1 MKWHQCNNLDELQ
14 AFYES
19 ILPAIREA
27 AKKCGY
33 AVGVHGSM
41 RRDLD
46 LIAVPW
52 IPTPRRGD
60 AQILARPGTLA
71 EAIQTA
77 ATGGISYEPNAIQ
90 WEKKPHGRI
99 ATSLPVCWANW
110 PDAKDGTG
118 HIDLSVMA
126 SV

>member
-27 AKKCGY
+27 ARKCGF
-33 AVGVHGSM
+33 AIGVHGSM

-52 IPTPRRGD
+52 IPTPNVD
-60 AQILARPGTLA
+60 DSQILARPSTLA
-71 EAIQTA
+71 IAIQEA
-77 ATGGISYEPNAIQ
+77 ACGIAYTPDAIK

-99 ATSLPVCWANW
+99 ATSLPVCWINW

>member
-19 ILPAIREA
+19 ILPAIREVA
-27 AKKCGY
+27 RECGY
-33 AVGVHGSM
+33 AIGVHGSM

-46 LIAVPW
+46 LIAIPW
-52 IPTPRRGD
+52 TDETRDDPT
-60 AQILARPGTLA
+60 QLAV
-71 EAIQTA
+71 AIQKV
-77 ATGGISYEPNAIQ
+77 ATGGIAYNHDSVKWEQKPNRR
-90 WEKKPHGRI
+90 K
-99 ATSLPVCWANW
+99 ATSLPICWINW

-118 HIDLSVMA
+118 HIDLSVVA